1 MSEGSNMTRIVT
13 MIFLLI
19 SANIYALDL
28 ELTQGINAAL
38 PIAVGSFE
46 GDSKG
51 AEISDVIKN
60 DLNMSGQ
67 FKLINVSDEPNNQL
81 AISNY
86 RNAGADNVLT
96 GVVSKEGAQYKVQ
109 YQLYDA
115 AAHGRLLLSKS
126 YTVSPDVLRQ
136 LSHHISDEIYEKLT
150 GYKGVFSTR
159 IAYILVKRAGQKRQF
174 NLEIADFDGYNPRAL
189 LKSSEP
195 IMSPSWS
202 PDAKQLAYVSF
213 ENKRSQIFTVDVATG
228 KRRLITSFKG
238 INGAPSW
245 SPDGK
250 KLAVVLSKNGSPKIY
265 NVDLT
270 SGQLKQL
277 TFGKAIDTEPKYAP
291 DGKSILF
298 TSGRGGSPQIY
309 QLNLS
314 SGKVRRVTYE
324 GNYNARA
331 SYTPSEKQIV
341 MLHREDDRFNIGVQ
355 RSGSSRIDLLTS
367 SPMDESPSVSPN
379 GRLVLYATQ
388 NNKRGVLAV
397 VSIDGRIRMKLPSR
411 QGDVQEPAWS
421 PYVA

>member
-1 MSEGSNMTRIVT
+1 MLEGSTMTRLVT
-13 MIFLLI
+13 IIFLII
-19 SANIYALDL
+19 SFNLYALDL
-28 ELTQGINAAL
+28 ELTQGVNAAL
-38 PIAVGSFE
+38 PIAVSPFD
-46 GDSKG
+46 GDKKG
-51 AEISDVIKN
+51 ADISDVIKN

-67 FKLINVSDEPNNQL
+67 FKLVNSSEPSSQL
-81 AISNY
+81 AISSY
-86 RNAGADNVLT
+86 RNAGADNVIK
-96 GVVSKEGAQYKVQ
+96 GVVTKEGSQYKVQ

-150 GYKGVFSTR
+150 GDKGIFSTR
-159 IAYILVKRAGQKRQF
+159 IAYILVKRDGKKRQF
-174 NLEIADFDGYNPRAL
+174 NLEIADFDGYKPQAL

-250 KLAVVLSKNGSPKIY
+250 KLAVVLSKSGAPKIY
-265 NVDLT
+265 NIDLS
-270 SGQLKQL
+270 SGQIKQL

-309 QLNLS
+309 QLNLA

-341 MLHREDDRFNIGVQ
+341 MLHREDERFNIGVQ
-355 RSGSSRIDLLTS
+355 HRGSSRIDLLTS